1 MAGGERGAT
10 GTGKPHRRGTEGTA
24 APAFSSA
31 RGRAREDR
39 SRAARSTPRSPLP
52 PSQQGATPQKHQ
64 TNCNSRESN
73 RNSSSTASQTGS
85 RCQHRTCQQLPLGD
99 MEPNP
104 HGVSSVLSQP
114 RVQVLSRGSK
124 AVPGSCSIILPTPRA
139 PPVSA
144 TATPIQKGPAPA
156 RWSCRDAAGAAQPH
170 SGFPAGTG
178 GTHQSPQGPQWPS
191 AKSST
196 KGNCQGALGP
206 SFLPAKPMHR
216 AGNALKQL

>member
-1 MAGGERGAT
+1 M
-10 GTGKPHRRGTEGTA
+10 GTGKPHRRRTEGTA

-39 SRAARSTPRSPLP
+39 SRATRSTPRNPLP

-85 RCQHRTCQQLPLGD
+85 RGQHRTCQQLPLGD

-114 RVQVLSRGSK
+114 RVQVLSRGSR
-124 AVPGSCSIILPTPRA
+124 AVPGSCSIILPTPRP

-144 TATPIQKGPAPA
+144 ISHSHPDPEGTCPGTMELQGCCRSSSAPLRIPCRHRRNTPE
-156 RWSCRDAAGAAQPH
+156 
-170 SGFPAGTG
+170 
-178 GTHQSPQGPQWPS
+178 PS
-191 AKSST
+191 RIT
-196 KGNCQGALGP
+196 MALGQVLYQRELP
-206 SFLPAKPMHR
+206 GSFRTFLPPSQANAPSRQR
-216 AGNALKQL
+216 AEAALGKDKE

>member
-1 MAGGERGAT
+1 MGHWKTPQEENRGDCSPCFQLCPGQSEGGPESCY
-10 GTGKPHRRGTEGTA
+10 KIHPNE
-24 APAFSSA
+24 S
-31 RGRAREDR
+31 
-39 SRAARSTPRSPLP
+39 LP

-85 RCQHRTCQQLPLGD
+85 RGQHRTCQQLPLGD

-114 RVQVLSRGSK
+114 QVQVLSRGSR

-144 TATPIQKGPAPA
+144 ISHSHPDPEGTCPGTMELQGCCRSSSAPLRIPCRHRRNTPE
-156 RWSCRDAAGAAQPH
+156 
-170 SGFPAGTG
+170 
-178 GTHQSPQGPQWPS
+178 PS
-191 AKSST
+191 RIT
-196 KGNCQGALGP
+196 MALGQVLYQRELP
-206 SFLPAKPMHR
+206 GSFRTFLPPSQA
-216 AGNALKQL
+216 NALSRQRAEAALGKDKE